1 MLETDIKTFK
11 INYKKNLSIILIL
24 FSIFITLKYHLRFNE
39 TRKFHELERVDL
51 NNSIPASKIDKSLNG
66 LRWINPLFKE
76 GPSKEVLMLNE
87 VKERIEKIDYEIM
100 FITNYL
106 FLNSITKNNLNS
118 PSRIFTSDGTS
129 IPLEGNRYYSYYK
142 KFLINK
148 IKKKNIKEI
157 YFLKFENIPKESFT
171 GYIDKNCYS
180 FIDDELFLIIK
191 IKCLK

>member
-1 MLETDIKTFK
+1 M
-11 INYKKNLSIILIL
+11 
-24 FSIFITLKYHLRFNE
+24 
-39 TRKFHELERVDL
+39 

-76 GPSKEVLMLNE
+76 DPSKEVLMLKE

-129 IPLEGNRYYSYYK
+129 IPLEGNKYYSYYK
-142 KFLINK
+142 NFLIDK
-148 IKKKNIKEI
+148 IKKKKIKEI
-157 YFLKFENIPKESFT
+157 YFLKSENISKSLT

-180 FIDDELFLIIK
+180 LIEDELFIILK